1 MTTVI
6 HGPQGC
12 GKTFHAQALA
22 RHFGCARIV
31 DDWDGKT
38 ALQPGDLALTNMPAC
53 QLSAIN
59 DVHVMSF
66 GVAIC
71 RAGAAQTVFLSEEC
85 QPVALAEAPKTARLD
100 TTTYCG
106 DGYDRAGCRAA
117 IDVTQDLSCYPEARV
132 HGMSQ
137 GILAGHDHV
146 KVSFALEG
154 GKVVRMRFAPDELR
168 YLAFYVTATCMGL
181 PGQQFEALID
191 GIHPPLH
198 QSQSARSA
206 DIPSDCGEPAAG
218 ESV

>member
-1 MTTVI
+1 MTIII

-100 TTTYCG
+100 MTPYCG
-106 DGYDRAGCRAA
+106 DDYDRMGCRAA
-117 IDVTQDLSCYPEARV
+117 IDVGKYGYRLSIFAPNGAWMESYRPVKSAAAVGRMLNEWLNGQKPRLSCPE
-132 HGMSQ
+132 
-137 GILAGHDHV
+137 D
-146 KVSFALEG
+146 
-154 GKVVRMRFAPDELR
+154 
-168 YLAFYVTATCMGL
+168 
-181 PGQQFEALID
+181 
-191 GIHPPLH
+191 
-198 QSQSARSA
+198 QSGASKS
-206 DIPSDCGEPAAG
+206 
-218 ESV
+218 